1 MIAPAASPAPR
12 HDPCNHIIRA
22 LAPSDTDQVLP
33 VGKPYPSP
41 RIFVVQDVK
50 IPVVAYYEAKR
61 GLLATGAT
69 TKLDRFLNFA
79 QKLGIVNTT
88 IGTYDVASQ
97 IYADLRKE
105 GKLIED
111 ADIFIGAASL
121 ENGAILVTNNPSH
134 LSRIKN
140 IQLEV
145 WN

>member
-1 MIAPAASPAPR
+1 MTYFL
-12 HDPCNHIIRA
+12 DTNIISYVIKGNVAIRSNIVK
-22 LAPSDTDQVLP
+22 LLVD
-33 VGKPYPSP
+33 GN
-41 RIFVVQDVK
+41 DVK

-145 WN
+145 WD

>member
-1 MIAPAASPAPR
+1 MTYFL
-12 HDPCNHIIRA
+12 DTNIISYVLKGNVEIRSNIVKL
-22 LAPSDTDQVLP
+22 LADGND
-33 VGKPYPSP
+33 
-41 RIFVVQDVK
+41 IK

-69 TKLDRFLNFA
+69 TKLQRFLNFA
-79 QKLGIVNTT
+79 QKLGILNTT
-88 IGTYDVASQ
+88 IETYDIASQ

-111 ADIFIGAASL
+111 ADIFIGVASL
-121 ENGAILVTNNPSH
+121 EYGAILITNNAEH